1 MSARTVGE
9 RVVSFAP
16 LLGLGLLL
24 VVFAVAAARV
34 ARPAGGAG
42 ADGRVVVRIA
52 HWQLEAGI
60 RQGIDAAA
68 RAYEALHPEVRIEQI
83 LVPERVYPTWLTTQL
98 IGGTAPEIIELVPN
112 YDAARVARFFR
123 PLGSEIDLPN
133 PYNAGTPLEGRAWRN
148 TFVDGLASGY
158 HEELSDYYGVGPF
171 TGSRCLYYNKRL
183 LRELTGAE
191 YPPNNYMELEAVL
204 AKLPEF
210 NARRGAAVA
219 GFAMHRA
226 SATALFNDLIA
237 AQMQRLGTELAP
249 GTGLPARQ
257 DELYAARLAG
267 RWGFS
272 RPELRAAFENLRE
285 LSGTFPPGF
294 AQLAREDA
302 MLAFVQGR
310 ALFFYSGTW
319 DATNLA
325 AQADF
330 PVGATRAITPGAAH
344 PRFGAGVL
352 GALASEDRSGSPA
365 FSVTRDA
372 AQAERAIDFLRFL
385 TSEPGNRIFSAASG
399 WLPSVVGV
407 PGPAG
412 LDELMMKGGGYPRG
426 PALLGGADTDLV
438 FSRHLSRLTGP
449 AGGVDGFLAAFA
461 EESRGA
467 MRRDLERSLKGT
479 AEGVRRDDVAIAAGR
494 VLALIG
500 EGGPALERRAQ
511 SQNEREAAMRAL
523 AAELERAR

>member
-1 MSARTVGE
+1 MKNRD
-9 RVVSFAP
+9 VVEKIKAALP
-16 LLGLGLLL
+16 WAGLAMLLA
-24 VVFAVAAARV
+24 VFGVAAARV
-34 ARPAGGAG
+34 ARPAGAV
-42 ADGRVVVRIA
+42 ADGRAVIRIA

-68 RAYEALHPEVRIEQI
+68 RAYEAMHSDVRIEQI
-83 LVPERVYPTWLTTQL
+83 LVPERVYPTWLTTRL

-123 PLGSEIDLPN
+123 PLGAEIDRPN
-133 PYNAGTPLEGRAWRN
+133 PYNAGTPLEGLAWRN
-148 TFVDGLASGY
+148 TFSDGLASGY

-191 YPPNNYMELEAVL
+191 HPPANYAELEAAL
-204 AKLPEF
+204 ARLPEF
-210 NARRGAAVA
+210 NARRGTAVA

-226 SATALFNDLIA
+226 SAMALFNDLLA
-237 AQMQRLGTELAP
+237 AQMQRLGTELAR

-267 RWGFS
+267 RWDFS
-272 RPELRAAFENLRE
+272 RPELRAALENLRE
-285 LSGTFPPGF
+285 LSATFPPGF
-294 AQLAREDA
+294 AQLGREDA

-310 ALFFYSGTW
+310 ALFLFSGTW

-330 PVGATRAITPGAAH
+330 PVGVTRSITPGAEH

-399 WLPSVVGV
+399 WLPSATGV

-412 LDELMMKGGGYPRG
+412 LEDLMVKGEGYPRG
-426 PALLGGADTDLV
+426 PALLGGADTNLV
-438 FSRHLSRLTGP
+438 FSRHLARLTSP
-449 AGGVDGFLAAFA
+449 AGGVDAFLAGFEA
-461 EESRGA
+461 ESPAA
-467 MRRDLERSLKGT
+467 MRGDLARSLKGA

-494 VLALIG
+494 VLATLG
-500 EGGPALERRAQ
+500 EGGAAQERRAQ

-523 AAELERAR
+523 AGELMRGR